1 MFQTKSFLLG
11 VNYWPS
17 RSGVQMWRKF
27 DAAEIDREFARIR
40 ELGMDTVRVFPL
52 WDDFQPIY
60 ELPGCSDISRT
71 IGMRHDWNMTP
82 DRNPEM
88 VDTALLEKFDLV
100 VELAG
105 KHNLKLIVALLTAWM
120 SGTLFNPG
128 WKGGRNLFSDSF
140 MLKYQML
147 YCRAFARRYAGRP
160 EILAWEYGNEQN
172 CADHCESPETAWVW
186 MHALAAELRLHDPD
200 TPVGSGMHGLHHI
213 PSSRHPWGI
222 ADSADALD
230 LLTTHPYPPF
240 TPGCFLESPTSLRA
254 NLHATAESR
263 YVSDLGQRPVLCEE
277 TGTLGNSNLSESL
290 SAAFLRM
297 RLYSL
302 FANGIAGCLWW
313 CSSDF
318 QCAGELPYRDVQMEN
333 DGLGLTRTDGRAK
346 PVALEM
352 SRFRAVVEQFGGRM
366 PELRREA
373 AILAS
378 DLQDDWPGIFNCYVL
393 CVQAGIAPRIVRP
406 GYEDL
411 SLYKL
416 LLAPSWR
423 GSMPISVPAWR
434 AVIDAVN
441 AGSTLYV
448 SGEGVSLIQMDRVFG
463 ISDMEK
469 VKMKNTHELVRFDGG
484 FECAISAEY
493 RNRFNEFVS
502 EPAAWY
508 SDGTPA
514 MLKHRCG
521 AGKTC
526 FLSMP
531 LEKSFSVTPF
541 VNEDSPAW
549 KIYAELRDI
558 SGLKPAA
565 DLPDPQCERYWNE
578 NAPGNGW
585 LTLIN
590 HRREAVEGD
599 LESDSEIRRAGV
611 AAGEAELEGCRVRIP
626 PLQAAILEIELS
638 SDFTETSRK
647 DGSPARTAARSVGKT
662 NSGR

>member
-1 MFQTKSFLLG
+1 MTNMDQTKSFLLG
-11 VNYWPS
+11 VNYWP
-17 RSGVQMWRKF
+17 RRNGVQMWRKF
-27 DAAEIDREFARIR
+27 DAAEIDREFAQIR
-40 ELGMDTVRVFPL
+40 ELGMDTVRIFPL

-60 ELPGCSDISRT
+60 ELPGCNGIPRT
-71 IGMRHDWNMTP
+71 IGMRHDWNTTP
-82 DRNPEM
+82 DNNPEM
-88 VDTALLEKFDLV
+88 VDAAHLEKFDTV
-100 VELAG
+100 VDLAG
-105 KHNLKLIVALLTAWM
+105 KHHLKLIVALLTAWM

-128 WKGGRNLFSDSF
+128 WKNGRNLFSDSF

-172 CADHCESPETAWVW
+172 CADCCDSPETAWVW
-186 MHALAAELRLHDPD
+186 MHALAAELRLHDPE
-200 TPVGSGMHGLHHI
+200 TPVSSGMHGLHHL
-213 PSSRHPWGI
+213 PSTHNPWGI
-222 ADSADALD
+222 SDSADALD
-230 LLTTHPYPPF
+230 LLTTHPYPLF
-240 TPGCFLESPTSLRA
+240 TPGCFLESPTDLRA
-254 NLHATAESR
+254 NLHATVESR
-263 YVSDLGQRPVLCEE
+263 YLSDLGQRPVLCEE

-313 CSSDF
+313 CYSDF
-318 QCAGELPYRDVQMEN
+318 QCAGEMPYRDAQMEN
-333 DGLGLTRTDGRAK
+333 DGLGLTRTDGTVKA
-346 PVALEM
+346 VAGEM
-352 SRFRAVVEQFGGRM
+352 SRFRTVVEQFGGQM

-373 AILAS
+373 AILVS

-406 GYEDL
+406 GYEAL
-411 SLYKL
+411 SQYKL
-416 LLAPSWR
+416 LLAPSWCD
-423 GSMPISVPAWR
+423 SMPISIPAWQ
-434 AVIDAVN
+434 AIIGAVN

-448 SGEGVSLIQMDRVFG
+448 SGEGVSLTEMDRVFG

-469 VKMKNTHELVRFDGG
+469 MKMKTSRDLVRFSGG

-493 RNRFNEFVS
+493 RNCFNKFVS

-514 MLKHRCG
+514 MVKHHCG

-531 LEKSFSVTPF
+531 LEKSLSVTPYA
-541 VNEDSPAW
+541 NEESPAW

-558 SGLKPAA
+558 AGLKPAV
-565 DLPDPQCERYWNE
+565 DLPDPQCERWWNE
-578 NAPGNGW
+578 KAPGKGW

-590 HRREAVEGD
+590 HRRKTVEAELD
-599 LESDSEIRRAGV
+599 SDSKILQVRL
-611 AAGEAELEGCRVRIP
+611 AAGNAELEGRRVRIS
-626 PLQAAILEIELS
+626 PLQAAILEIELA
-638 SDFTETSRK
+638 SDQT
-647 DGSPARTAARSVGKT
+647 
-662 NSGR
+662 GR